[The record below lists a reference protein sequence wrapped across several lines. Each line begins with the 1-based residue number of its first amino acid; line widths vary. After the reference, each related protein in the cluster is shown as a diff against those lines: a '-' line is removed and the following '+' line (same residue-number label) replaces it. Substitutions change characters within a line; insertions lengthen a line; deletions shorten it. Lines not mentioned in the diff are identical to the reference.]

1 MRGKKFKGQGHR
13 VEREDDSNPLHD
25 AAWLFSYADLMTQLL
40 IFSILMLV
48 VMGLKELNP
57 EQQRQSQEQAAEA
70 KKAAELSR
78 AVDELQA
85 YVKSKSLGDAMV
97 IDRSADRMVIRMKS
111 AILFKEGQAV
121 LAPSA
126 RVIIDGLVPALSRT
140 ANKLRIEGHTD
151 DVPIA
156 TALFP
161 SNWELS
167 TARAISVADRL
178 EQGGIDRTR
187 LSVAGYAEF
196 HPLLANDGAE
206 QRAQNRR
213 VEIVV
218 LGG

>member
-1 MRGKKFKGQGHR
+1 MSFKGKGHQ
-13 VEREDDSNPLHD
+13 VAREDDSNPLHD
-25 AAWLFSYADLMTQLL
+25 ATWLYSYADLMTQLL
-40 IFSILMLV
+40 IFSILMLAV
-48 VMGLKELNP
+48 LGLRELNP
-57 EQQRQSQEQAAEA
+57 ELIKQTEQSKAEA
-70 KKAAELSR
+70 KKAAELAR
-78 AVDELQA
+78 AVEDLQE
-85 YVKSKSLGDAMV
+85 YVKRQGLEDAMA

-111 AILFKEGQAV
+111 AILFRGGEAALTPGAKE
-121 LAPSA
+121 
-126 RVIIDGLVPALSRT
+126 IIDGLVPAIGRT

-156 TALFP
+156 TEQFP

-178 EQGGIDRTR
+178 AGGGIDRSR

-196 HPLLANDGAE
+196 HPLVRNDNADA
-206 QRAQNRR
+206 RAQNRR

>member
-1 MRGKKFKGQGHR
+1 MKSRGKGHE
-13 VEREDDSNPLHD
+13 VAREDDSNPLHD
-25 AAWLFSYADLMTQLL
+25 ASWLFSYADLMTQLL
-40 IFSILMLV
+40 IFSILMLTV
-48 VMGLKELNP
+48 LGLREMTP
-57 EQQRQSQEQAAEA
+57 EAAKQTEQAMAAAKRAEELA
-70 KKAAELSR
+70 K
-78 AVDELQA
+78 AVDELKE
-85 YVKSKSLGDAMV
+85 YVKRQGLGEAMV
-97 IDRSADRMVIRMKS
+97 IDQSADRMVIRMES

-121 LAPSA
+121 LAPAA
-126 RVIIDGLVPALSRT
+126 RGIIDGLVPALSRT

-156 TALFP
+156 NEQFP

-167 TARAISVADRL
+167 TARAISVADLL
-178 EQGGIDRTR
+178 EGGGIARTR

-196 HPLLANDGAE
+196 HPLVANDSAG

>member
-1 MRGKKFKGQGHR
+1 VRFRGKGHR

-25 AAWLFSYADLMTQLL
+25 ATWLYSYADLMTQLL
-40 IFSILMLV
+40 IFSILMLAV
-48 VMGLKELNP
+48 LGLRELNP
-57 EQQRQSQEQAAEA
+57 EAQRQSEQAKAEA
-70 KKAAELSR
+70 RKAAELSR
-78 AVDELQA
+78 AVEELQA
-85 YVKSKSLGDAMV
+85 YVERQALGDAMT

-111 AILFKEGQAV
+111 AILFGEGQAV
-121 LAPSA
+121 LAPAA
-126 RVIIDGLVPALSRT
+126 RAIIDGLVPALSRT

-178 EQGGIDRTR
+178 ERGGIDRGR

-196 HPLLANDGAE
+196 HPLVTGAGAE